1 MKKLAAVLSTVIL
14 ATGMTAFAQTAGQDI
29 KNAGSDIKGAAKST
43 GKATAKTTKTAGKKI
58 KKGATKTADA
68 VDGKNK

>member
-14 ATGMTAFAQTAGQDI
+14 ATGMTAFAQTAGQDM

-58 KKGATKTADA
+58 KKGTNKTANA
-68 VDGKNK
+68 IAGKTQ

>member
-1 MKKLAAVLSTVIL
+1 MKKLAAVFSTVIL
-14 ATGMTAFAQTAGQDI
+14 AGGLTAFAQTAGQDI

-58 KKGATKTADA
+58 KKGTHKTADA
-68 VDGKNK
+68 VAGKTQ

>member
-14 ATGMTAFAQTAGQDI
+14 ASGMTAFAQTAGQDI

-58 KKGATKTADA
+58 KSGTHKTADA
-68 VDGKNK
+68 VAGKTQ